1 MLKHFSI
8 CTQPLPITNSISVPN
23 FQMSQPISSPRLSAP
38 SPILPTTSS
47 TSANVTTNSN
57 EEFSDDLADIDQD
70 SLFGEF

>member
-1 MLKHFSI
+1 
-8 CTQPLPITNSISVPN
+8 
-23 FQMSQPISSPRLSAP
+23 MSQPISSPRLSAP